1 MISSESLMSNRFP
14 LTPPHLQF
22 SGDWLCLNSSM
33 HPETVVALHNSWLLN
48 KAECILDWGQ
58 GLALRHGLPSPTC
71 YPPPTQAWS
80 NRAAPQGSE
89 VSLMAPCCL
98 LFAVSSHCLER
109 FLIQL
114 STILVPPAAN
124 KYETGIKLTNSSV
137 FVTESQPGVGLKS
150 SHRCPYKR
158 HTEERQRGE
167 GNGTAE
173 GEIWVIQL
181 QAQESTRCCKRPRAE
196 FPQSLCREHRPA
208 SSIFPISGFRT
219 IRE

>member
-1 MISSESLMSNRFP
+1 MPSTGQCRQP
-14 LTPPHLQF
+14 DRVP
-22 SGDWLCLNSSM
+22 SGS
-33 HPETVVALHNSWLLN
+33 
-48 KAECILDWGQ
+48 
-58 GLALRHGLPSPTC
+58 PSAPVR
-71 YPPPTQAWS
+71 PPPTQAWS

-124 KYETGIKLTNSSV
+124 TYETGIKLTNSSV